1 MFSYFSH
8 VRKGIEQHKLGENKR
23 VSRKVNR
30 QTNKRTN
37 EQTNKR
43 TNEQKNCFRFSL
55 SRERKMVFAVC
66 PYFDMFFAK
75 VGLQLLNLSNSFILS
90 QSRKQQ

>member
-1 MFSYFSH
+1 MLSYFSH

-30 QTNKRTN
+30 QTNKRT
-37 EQTNKR
+37 K
-43 TNEQKNCFRFSL
+43 KLFLFFSITGK
-55 SRERKMVFAVC
+55 KMVFAVC

-75 VGLQLLNLSNSFILS
+75 VGLQLLNLSNSFLLS

>member
-1 MFSYFSH
+1 MLSYFSH

-37 EQTNKR
+37 EQ
-43 TNEQKNCFRFSL
+43 KNCFCFSL
-55 SRERKMVFAVC
+55 LRERKMVFAVC

-75 VGLQLLNLSNSFILS
+75 VGLQLLNLSNSFLLS